1 MILFRYWFW
10 VIGILCMTA
19 ISSALIAEYFFF
31 LEPCSM
37 CLKQRH
43 PYYFILVIFF
53 LFVVISKFPR
63 IWFYLGVQL
72 ASIYG
77 LFYSIWHVGIE
88 QKILPGP
95 TSCSGG
101 LKTSNS
107 AENLKEQIMEKAV
120 INCEDVIWSFFGI
133 SAATINTFLLLLIF
147 ILNAIYIQKY
157 YASKKN
163 TAS

>member
-1 MILFRYWFW
+1 MIFRYWFW
-10 VIGILCMTA
+10 VIGILSITA
-19 ISSALIAEYFFF
+19 ITSALIAEYFFN

-43 PYYFILVIFF
+43 PYYFILIIFLLFFVIH
-53 LFVVISKFPR
+53 KFSR

-88 QKILPGP
+88 QKLLPGP
-95 TSCSGG
+95 SGCSGG
-101 LKTSNS
+101 LKSSDS
-107 AENLKEQIMEKAV
+107 AKNLKEQILEKNV

-133 SAATINTFLLLLIF
+133 SAATINTLILLFIF
-147 ILNAIYIQKY
+147 ILNTIYIQQY
-157 YASKKN
+157 YASQKK

>member
-1 MILFRYWFW
+1 MMIFRYWFW
-10 VIGILCMTA
+10 VISMLSMIA
-19 ISSALIAEYFFF
+19 ISSALIAEYIFN

-37 CLKQRH
+37 CLKQRY
-43 PYYFILVIFF
+43 PYYFILVIFVLF
-53 LFVVISKFPR
+53 LFIHQFPR
-63 IWFYLGVQL
+63 ILFYLGAQL

-88 QKILPGP
+88 QKILSGP
-95 TSCSGG
+95 ASCSGG
-101 LKTSNS
+101 LSIS
-107 AENLKEQIMEKAV
+107 ESVENLKEQIIGKAI
-120 INCEDVIWSFFGI
+120 INCEDVVWGFLGI

-163 TAS
+163 AAS

>member
-1 MILFRYWFW
+1 MI
-10 VIGILCMTA
+10 A
-19 ISSALIAEYFFF
+19 ISSALIAEYIFN

-43 PYYFILVIFF
+43 PYYFILIIFI
-53 LFVVISKFPR
+53 LFSVTHKFPR

-72 ASIYG
+72 ASVYG

-88 QKILPGP
+88 QKILSGP
-95 TSCSGG
+95 ASCSGG
-101 LKTSNS
+101 LSIS
-107 AENLKEQIMEKAV
+107 ESVENLKEQIIGKAI
-120 INCEDVIWSFFGI
+120 INCEDVVWGFLGI

-147 ILNAIYIQKY
+147 FLNAIYIQKHH
-157 YASKKN
+157 ASKKN